1 MIDSSNRLVNRADFQ
16 LRRSG
21 VTNDLGNVAGSREA
35 AQSVGKLLTLD
46 VSSRRSDDGLN
57 EHARGAMIERALHR
71 RQCAGLPT
79 NEKQYLRIDR
89 RLLNRHYI
97 LQICRETFAD
107 RSRFHAMSPISFAE
121 IRATL
126 AGFLRVNIAQI
137 PLRPLSVVRCA
148 ARRFPGR

>member
-57 EHARGAMIERALHR
+57 EHARGAMIERAFDIVGNAPGFQLMKSNIYAVIGDYSTAITSCKSALR
-71 RQCAGLPT
+71 LLPT
-79 NEKQYLRIDR
+79 DQYIMARLSGLHLKKGGGTDWVIGIAYLICVRLSRIKGK
-89 RLLNRHYI
+89 
-97 LQICRETFAD
+97 FA
-107 RSRFHAMSPISFAE
+107 A
-121 IRATL
+121 
-126 AGFLRVNIAQI
+126 N
-137 PLRPLSVVRCA
+137 
-148 ARRFPGR
+148 